1 MENSL
6 CPSVAN
12 LSSSLV
18 LEEHGQEFKE
28 WLASLPKAKSFSPSG
43 ITLYQDFWCPTR
55 LLQNV
60 ISFQNHFHAHDHDII
75 LASKPKSGTTWLK
88 AIIFSIVNR
97 TQFTLTNTP
106 LLTKV
111 SHELVPFFE
120 AEVYRNNAI
129 PDLTTMSS
137 PRLFSTHVPYA
148 SLPKSIKESKC
159 RIIYLCRNPF
169 DTLVSLWQFGSHLC
183 DIRSSGWTFEEFV
196 ERFCE
201 GKEVFGP
208 FWSHVLGYWKESIE
222 NPNKVLFLKYEDL
235 KEDIIHQMKR
245 LAEFIGFPF
254 SPDELKQGVVEDI
267 SKLCSLNVLKDLEV
281 NKNGKHSFSDVNKN
295 GKHNF
300 VPNKSFYRKG
310 EVGDWVNHFSPSM
323 LERLN
328 KMIEGKFK
336 DSSLNFKYLAS

>member
-6 CPSVAN
+6 SPSVASFQ
-12 LSSSLV
+12 SSSV
-18 LEEHGQEFKE
+18 LEEHGHEFKE
-28 WLASLPKAKSFSPSG
+28 WLASLPKEKSFAPSG
-43 ITLYQDFWCPTR
+43 ITFYQDFWCPTM

-60 ISFQNHFHAHDHDII
+60 ISFQNHFHAHDQDII

-97 TQFTLTNTP
+97 TQFTLSNTP

-120 AEVYRNNAI
+120 VTVYRNNKI

-159 RIIYLCRNPF
+159 RIVYVCRNPL
-169 DTLVSLWQFGSHLC
+169 DTLVSHWYFGSHLS
-183 DIRSSGWTFEEFV
+183 DIRSLGWTLEEFV
-196 ERFCE
+196 GKFCD
-201 GKEVFGP
+201 GKEGFGP
-208 FWSHVLGYWKESIE
+208 FWSHVLGYWKASIE

-235 KEDIIHQMKR
+235 KEDTIYQIKR

-254 SPDELKQGVVEDI
+254 SQEELRHGVVEDI
-267 SKLCSLNVLKDLEV
+267 SKLCSLNALKDLEV
-281 NKNGKHSFSDVNKN
+281 NKNGTHASF
-295 GKHNF
+295 F
-300 VPNKSFYRKG
+300 PNKSFYRKG
-310 EVGDWVNHFSPSM
+310 EVGDWVNHLSPSM

-328 KMIEGKFK
+328 KMIEEKFK
-336 DSSLNFKYLAS
+336 DSGLSFKVSC